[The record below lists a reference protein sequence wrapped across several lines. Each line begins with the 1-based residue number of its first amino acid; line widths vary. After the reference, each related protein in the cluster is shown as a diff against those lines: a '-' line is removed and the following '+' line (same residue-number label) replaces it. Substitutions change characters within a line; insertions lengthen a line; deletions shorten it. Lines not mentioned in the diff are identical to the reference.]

1 MSAVWPVDEWTNWL
15 RGRGRAASTA
25 RLRRYQLLDAAA
37 AFGVPPAEVTAEQVI
52 TRITRAHLATET
64 RRSHLSALRSF
75 FDWAVKVAKLV
86 PTDPTTDLRVP
97 ETDPNPRPAEDS
109 LILTAIAAS
118 DRPVALMLQL
128 GALCGMR
135 RAEIARVHSRDISR
149 SGLGWVLSV
158 RGKGDKPRK
167 VPVPDAGL
175 ARAIDDAGGWLFPS
189 PVRTG
194 LPLTAD
200 NVGVRLRRALVD
212 ASAHQLRHRYAT
224 TVHRLTGDLL
234 TVQRLLGHKSP
245 TTTQRYIASD
255 DARMHAAA
263 RAALR
268 WGAA

>member
-1 MSAVWPVDEWTNWL
+1 MSAVWPVDEWVSWL

-25 RLRRYQLLDAAA
+25 RLRRYQLLAAA
-37 AFGVPPAEVTAEQVI
+37 EDFGVPAAAVTPEQVI
-52 TRITRAHLATET
+52 TRITRTHLAAET
-64 RRSHLSALRSF
+64 RRSQLSALRSF
-75 FDWAVKVAKLV
+75 YRWAVKAELV
-86 PTDPTTDLRVP
+86 PADPTTDLRVP

-109 LILTAIAAS
+109 LILAAIARS

-135 RAEIARVHSRDISR
+135 RAEIARVHSRDITR

-158 RGKGDKPRK
+158 RGKGDKTRK

-175 ARAIDDAGGWLFPS
+175 ARAVVDAGGWLFPS
-189 PVRTG
+189 PVRPG
-194 LPLTAD
+194 LPLTAG
-200 NVGVRLRRALVD
+200 NVGVRLRRALIS
-212 ASAHQLRHRYAT
+212 ATAHQLRHRYAT

-234 TVQRLLGHKSP
+234 AVQRLLGHKSP
-245 TTTQRYIASD
+245 TTTQRYIAGD

-263 RAALR
+263 RAAMQ